1 MSDRPGPVSTY
12 PLYGSV
18 PAAGRGRK
26 TTRQSCQCIYT
37 HIHIHAYI
45 YLNSVVRLFLFFT
58 FQSIP
63 IAFNRCRCLCA
74 FYCRR
79 FCRRRCLCLHPSVF
93 SFSSPRTLCLPYP
106 AHVSRLRAL
115 SANLCWKPS
124 TRRHCQRHNKDT
136 QLKLFTLFTQP
147 PSSPTPP
154 LARRTV

>member
-37 HIHIHAYI
+37 HTHIHAYIYI

-74 FYCRR
+74 FYCR
-79 FCRRRCLCLHPSVF
+79 CRCLCLHPSVF
-93 SFSSPRTLCLPYP
+93 FSSFSPSAPLCACCLI
-106 AHVSRLRAL
+106 
-115 SANLCWKPS
+115 
-124 TRRHCQRHNKDT
+124 
-136 QLKLFTLFTQP
+136 
-147 PSSPTPP
+147 
-154 LARRTV
+154 RRTSPASVPCQQICAESHQLAGIVSDITRTRS